1 MSGRQYWNKKS
12 NGEMNEKKWCLAD
25 NIKKNEKYKRCLVNN
40 IGTSRRLGP
49 PAVSL
54 LRPIL
59 LSLNQAPPRL
69 PTALLSGEE
78 PWQDQVLHSRRVV
91 VLDSRRVVVCVCER
105 GAGVRRSVKTT
116 VYPPLYLTC
125 FNVLIVSHTR
135 MPCLLFWSSSGFTLY

>member
-1 MSGRQYWNKKS
+1 MVFGWQYKKS
-12 NGEMNEKKWCLAD
+12 
-25 NIKKNEKYKRCLVNN
+25 EKYKRCLANN

-59 LSLNQAPPRL
+59 LSLNQAPHRL

-91 VLDSRRVVVCVCER
+91 VLNSRRVVVCVWEGGGGEAKR
-105 GAGVRRSVKTT
+105 ENHGLSTT
-116 VYPPLYLTC
+116 VSHLLQCSHCISHSHALPSILVFIRFYP
-125 FNVLIVSHTR
+125 
-135 MPCLLFWSSSGFTLY
+135 LLDYDMNISCPEIGYIH